1 MANREDEVANVFECD
16 AILFDMDG
24 VLVDSTTGVVR
35 IWREWAEKHGLDV
48 DRVLEVSHGRRVVE
62 TISLVAPELDAA
74 SEANEYQRIEVE
86 GLDGVLEI
94 EGAREL
100 LASLPPDGWTV
111 VTSGTRFIARKKLEH
126 VGLPVPDR
134 IVTAEDVENGKPDP
148 EAYLKG
154 AEALGAH
161 PEACVVVEDAPSG
174 IRSAKAAGMRV
185 IAVATTYRR
194 EDLTEA
200 DAVADSLAGIRV
212 TPRSKPGAA
221 NRPRFE
227 VRLGYA
233 VGPEQV

>member
-1 MANREDEVANVFECD
+1 MTDREDDVANFFEGD

-48 DRVLEVSHGRRVVE
+48 DRVLEVSHGRRVAE
-62 TISLVAPELDAA
+62 TIGLVAPELDAA
-74 SEANEYQRIEVE
+74 SEAREYQRMEVE
-86 GLDGVLEI
+86 DLDGVLEI

-111 VTSGTRFIARKKLEH
+111 VTSGTRFIAEKKLEH
-126 VGLPVPDR
+126 VGLPVPNR
-134 IVTAEDVENGKPDP
+134 IVTAEDVEKGKPDP

-154 AEALGAH
+154 AEALGVR
-161 PEACVVVEDAPSG
+161 PGACVVVEDAPSG

-185 IAVATTYRR
+185 VAVATTHRP
-194 EDLTEA
+194 EDLAEA
-200 DAVADSLAGIRV
+200 DAVAASLARIRV

-227 VRLGYA
+227 VRA
-233 VGPEQV
+233 QD

>member
-1 MANREDEVANVFECD
+1 MENGEDEAVGALECD

-48 DRVLEVSHGRRVVE
+48 DRVLEVSHGRRVAE
-62 TISLVAPELDAA
+62 TIDLVAPELDAA
-74 SEANEYQRIEVE
+74 SEAREYQRIEVE

-94 EGAREL
+94 EGAREI

-111 VTSGTRFIARKKLEH
+111 VTSGTRFIAQKKLEH
-126 VGLPVPDR
+126 VGLPVPNR
-134 IVTAEDVENGKPDP
+134 IVTAEDVEKGKPDP

-154 AEALGAH
+154 AEALGVR

-185 IAVATTYRR
+185 IAVATTHRR

-200 DAVADSLAGIRV
+200 DAVAASLAGIRV

-221 NRPRFE
+221 NRSRFE
-227 VRLGYA
+227 VRA
-233 VGPEQV
+233 QD

>member
-1 MANREDEVANVFECD
+1 LADREDDVANVFEGD

-48 DRVLEVSHGRRVVE
+48 DRVLEVSHGRRVAE

-74 SEANEYQRIEVE
+74 SEAREYQRIEVE

-111 VTSGTRFIARKKLEH
+111 VTSGTRFIAEKKLEH
-126 VGLPVPDR
+126 VGLPVPNR
-134 IVTAEDVENGKPDP
+134 IVTAEDVEKGKPDP

-154 AEALGAH
+154 AEALGVR
-161 PEACVVVEDAPSG
+161 PEACLVVEDAPSG

-185 IAVATTYRR
+185 IAVATTHHP
-194 EDLTEA
+194 EDLTGA
-200 DAVADSLAGIRV
+200 DAVAGSLTRIRV
-212 TPRSKPGAA
+212 TPRSKPGDA
-221 NRPRFE
+221 NGPRFE
-227 VRLGYA
+227 VRA
-233 VGPEQV
+233 QD